1 MSDAP
6 HDPNISPDRTT
17 DEAEAPAVEEPE
29 NPWAFLESP
38 PKDEPERDDDVL
50 RLKDVSKSWLAGYIL
65 KKGCLTLLIIFVAL
79 IACDMF
85 LTSSKYNREA
95 RLVHAN
101 AMRCSTRLKEIS
113 ESLDCLIYPDR
124 MPDSL
129 REEVEPVE
137 ITPDMTVAD
146 LIREA
151 VRQGILSEG
160 RNGKYLCCPR
170 SGEPYL
176 VFSERASVLLQKP
189 EPHKHIPIVID
200 PPNAHDESR
209 LTMFICRLFHMHSTD
224 YAFTAR
230 VLYANG
236 TIGTLT
242 REEAEKLVAERS
254 PMPITFVLEPETE
267 EKPE

>member
-6 HDPNISPDRTT
+6 HDAKTEPDRTT
-17 DEAEAPAVEEPE
+17 DEGPAGKEPK

-38 PKDEPERDDDVL
+38 PKDEPEQKDIL
-50 RLKDVSKSWLAGYIL
+50 RAKDVSKSYLTGYIL
-65 KKGCLTLLIIFVAL
+65 KKGCLTLLLIFVAF

-85 LTSSKYNREA
+85 LTSSRYHRDA
-95 RLVHAN
+95 QLVHAN
-101 AMRCSTRLKEIS
+101 AMRCSTQLKEIS
-113 ESLDCLIYPDR
+113 ESLDCLIYPDKMSESMR
-124 MPDSL
+124 D
-129 REEVEPVE
+129 EVETVE

-176 VFSERASVLLQKP
+176 VFSEPASVLLQKP
-189 EPHKHIPIVID
+189 EPHNRIPIIMD
-200 PPNAHDESR
+200 PPDAHDESR
-209 LTMFICRLFHMHSTD
+209 LTMFISRLFHFHSTK

-230 VLYANG
+230 VLYADG
-236 TIGTLT
+236 GIETLT
-242 REEAEKLVAERS
+242 RGEAEKLVAERS
-254 PMPITFVLEPETE
+254 PMPITLVPEPETK